1 MLKLKSFY
9 VWIPL
14 MKSKT
19 IKLSELIK
27 DIPDEPK
34 LDKKG
39 YDDMI
44 KRELQRRRQQGG
56 CSMLRNVGIKYMG
69 DKGMW
74 KQMYGWEVDYY
85 NKHYKNAEKNKQRTI
100 KKLRGK
106 VNE

>member
-1 MLKLKSFY
+1 
-9 VWIPL
+9 

-19 IKLSELIK
+19 IKLSELI
-27 DIPDEPK
+27 DIPNEPK

-44 KRELQRRRQQGG
+44 KRELQRRRSQGG
-56 CSMLRNVGIKYMG
+56 CSMLLSVGIKYMG
-69 DKGMW
+69 DNKMW

-85 NKHYKNAEKNKQRTI
+85 NKHYKNVEKNKQRTI
-100 KKLRGK
+100 KNVRGK